1 MCLCVHLFF
10 GAGPAQGVF
19 FSGCCLLYQH
29 ISTIRA
35 SGFVPCSGIDP
46 SFRNE
51 KMRKCRCVWH
61 EKLVCIARVFCCQIC
76 REAVC
81 SLTTD
86 IGDHWCIYT
95 SNLTSFGQPFCREFA
110 ACMPWLR
117 LAVIA
122 SDRVAESSIV
132 SACFRSFF
140 RSVKKL
146 ARGVWFF
153 NVYPFSCF

>member
-1 MCLCVHLFF
+1 MPKNRRILEAQEVIRSCTFLHGSRSRTYSHRSSFISHVCTTNQVACVCLCVHLFF

-35 SGFVPCSGIDP
+35 FGFVPCSGIDP

-61 EKLVCIARVFCCQIC
+61 EKLACIARVFCRQIC

-86 IGDHWCIYT
+86 IGDHRCIY
-95 SNLTSFGQPFCREFA
+95 
-110 ACMPWLR
+110 
-117 LAVIA
+117 V
-122 SDRVAESSIV
+122 
-132 SACFRSFF
+132 
-140 RSVKKL
+140 
-146 ARGVWFF
+146 
-153 NVYPFSCF
+153 